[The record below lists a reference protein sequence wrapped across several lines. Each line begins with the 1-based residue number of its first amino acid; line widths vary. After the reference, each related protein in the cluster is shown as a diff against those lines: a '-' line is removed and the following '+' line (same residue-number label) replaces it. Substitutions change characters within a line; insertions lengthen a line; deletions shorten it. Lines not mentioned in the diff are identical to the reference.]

1 MAKSTLVLY
10 EPLNSLME
18 KNYYWTEYVHFY
30 EQYWGG
36 PTSPFGVWFG
46 NEYESFINAL
56 SGHLGM
62 DQDDVEHCF
71 FTKDEEGKYY
81 VAPFQS
87 KANLF
92 FCENFIPVEW
102 FMLFNEDDRQTL
114 YTHWGFNALHYDTRV
129 QKALERLDEAGEIL
143 SGVVNE
149 HPGDLDNTTYTYIAD
164 SISAGHTELKTWL
177 SGFDPAGF
185 IVLNYGELCSVIN
198 PYSLERERSVE
209 ETWKFLRMLKEGSFS
224 DADGSLKTLMRK
236 WDDIRNY
243 ASGSLDNSTLQ

>member
-1 MAKSTLVLY
+1 MAKSTLILY
-10 EPLNSLME
+10 EPLGSMTE
-18 KNYYWTEYVHFY
+18 QSYYWSEYVQFY

-46 NEYESFINAL
+46 NEYEFFVKSL
-56 SGHLGM
+56 SEHLGI
-62 DQDDVEHCF
+62 DAEEIEHCF

-81 VAPFQS
+81 IAPFES

-102 FMLFNEDDRQTL
+102 FLLFSEDDKQTL

-129 QKALERLDEAGEIL
+129 HIALGRLSEAEGIL
-143 SGVVNE
+143 SAVLSA
-149 HPGDLDNTTYTYIAD
+149 HPGDLNKYVYIYIEDNLQR
-164 SISAGHTELKTWL
+164 GLKDLKAWL

-185 IVLNYGELCSVIN
+185 VLLNYGELCSAIN

-209 ETWKFLRMLKEGSFS
+209 EIWKFLHSLKEGNYGE
-224 DADGSLKTLMRK
+224 ADSILRTLNQK
-236 WDDIRNY
+236 WEDIRSY
-243 ASGSLDNSTLQ
+243 ASGDMDKSTIQ